1 MKRKVVTGVVVGIGA
16 LVLAGC
22 EAGKEPL
29 ARAGQLEAEGSFAE
43 ASKLYAE
50 TCEKA
55 KDSPLCLIAKKR
67 GERLR
72 VKEGYKALDEGQFG
86 KAKELFTA
94 AAASEDP
101 AVKRAATVA
110 LEAPELTAFLV
121 WDEASAASDKAAA
134 RAKVEA
140 LAEGHTAV
148 APRARE
154 WLAKNGP
161 SVLLAEVKNACKPD
175 GAGSCMELGAAM
187 ARRVPSSPEAAEAA
201 KLVEDEYKRLQP
213 TLRLAENLLIQ
224 RLEVYN
230 KEAKVALCVEEKGGQ
245 DPEGECYSTVGVT
258 RREIDSPKGAID
270 PAFDKRLAEI
280 RDPGYVK
287 AFRDR
292 MRKIV
297 ESGEYDGEPW
307 PKLPA
312 K

>member
-1 MKRKVVTGVVVGIGA
+1 MMRKSMAGVLIALGA
-16 LVLAGC
+16 LVLGC

-29 ARAGQLEAEGSFAE
+29 SRAGQLEAEGNFGE
-43 ASKLYAE
+43 ASKLYTE

-67 GERLR
+67 AERLR

-101 AVKRAATVA
+101 AVKRTATAA
-110 LEAPELTAFLV
+110 LEEPALKAGIA

-134 RAKVEA
+134 RAKVEE

-154 WLAKNGP
+154 WLTKNGP
-161 SVLLAEVKNACKPD
+161 AVLLAEVKNACKPD
-175 GAGSCMELGAAM
+175 GAGSCMELGAAL
-187 ARRVPSSPEAAEAA
+187 AKRYPSSPEATEAG

-213 TLRLAENLLIQ
+213 TLRLTENLLIQ
-224 RLEVYN
+224 RLEVYT
-230 KEAKVALCVEEKGGQ
+230 KESKVALCVEERGGQ
-245 DPEGECYSTVGVT
+245 DPEGECYEKVGVT
-258 RREIDSPKGAID
+258 QREIDLPKGALD
-270 PAFDKRLAEI
+270 PAFDKKLVEVH
-280 RDPGYVK
+280 DPGYVK
-287 AFRDR
+287 AFRER
-292 MRKIV
+292 MRKIS
-297 ESGEYDGEPW
+297 EGGEYDGEPW
-307 PKLPA
+307 PKSPS